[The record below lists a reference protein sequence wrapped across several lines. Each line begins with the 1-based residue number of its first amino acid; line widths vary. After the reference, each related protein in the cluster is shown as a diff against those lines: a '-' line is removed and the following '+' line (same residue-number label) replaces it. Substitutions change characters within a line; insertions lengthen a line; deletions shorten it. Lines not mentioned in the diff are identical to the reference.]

1 MGLWG
6 LTTADEDKP
15 KFLPVDSNAAGSSGA
30 RENIIASKSGWA
42 LAPGLAASGND
53 NTDAEPEILVCV
65 KNIAEAMGNAS
76 IIGIDWTDATVA
88 VTGLV
93 DITVTFDEAVDITS
107 AAWSANQTI
116 TNKAYILLSRIGKT
130 DMVED
135 STIAAMYFSGSGTN
149 QLVFRGTAQ
158 TNAATAFIGFNGAGV
173 GDDAFSTGII
183 FDGTSAMDEEDGN
196 SALGL
201 RQEAGTA
208 ASPSFGD
215 SIVLDSVAA
224 IVGTVNGAITTATT
238 ALVLDGNSGTI
249 RVGDK
254 VYGQANATPLTDAQ
268 GSTALSQ
275 DGSLTVAATNG
286 STSVTLNKAVTV
298 ANDVILNF
306 SADGHDEIIADG
318 ISFTV
323 AGPSFATRSDITTVA
338 RTGQELGGNI
348 LLEIGVEDTDD
359 GEDHIILDG
368 TDGSSTNAGSTLD
381 LEDFT
386 SGVATYLQAGS
397 TSGTAYVLAGI
408 DIAAS

>member
-1 MGLWG
+1 MSLWG
-6 LTTADEDKP
+6 TTTADSDKP
-15 KFLPVDSNAAGSSGA
+15 KFLPVDSNAAGSTGA
-30 RENIIASKSGWA
+30 REHLIASKSGWA
-42 LAPGLAASGND
+42 LSPGLAASGND
-53 NTDAEPEILVCV
+53 NADAQPEILVCI
-65 KNIAEAMGNAS
+65 KNLAEAMGNAS
-76 IIGIDWTDATVA
+76 IISIDWSDGEVA
-88 VTGLV
+88 DTGTF
-93 DITVTFDEAVDITS
+93 DIVVTFDEAVDMTS
-107 AAWSANQTI
+107 AARTANQTV
-116 TNKAYILLSRIGKT
+116 TNKAYILLSRLGAT

-135 STIAAMYFSGSGTN
+135 STVACQYYSGDGTN
-149 QLVFRGTAQ
+149 QLTFRGLLQ
-158 TNAATAFIGFNGAGV
+158 TGSAAYLGFNGSGI

-249 RVGDK
+249 AVGMK
-254 VYGQANATPLTDAQ
+254 VYGQNNATPLTDEN
-268 GSTALSQ
+268 GSTDLSQ

>member
-6 LTTADEDKP
+6 NSNSTESRP
-15 KFLPVDSNAAGSSGA
+15 KFLPIDSNASGSTGA
-30 RENIIASKSGWA
+30 REDVLATIGGWG

-53 NTDAEPEILVCV
+53 NKDAQPEVLVCIRNLAGRRGSPTV
-65 KNIAEAMGNAS
+65 QS
-76 IIGIDWTDATVA
+76 IDWTQGVYADADTF
-88 VTGLV
+88 
-93 DITVTFDEAVDITS
+93 DITVTFDEAIDITS
-107 AAWSANQTI
+107 AAASANQTV
-116 TNKAYILLSRIGKT
+116 TNKAYILLSRVGAT
-130 DMVED
+130 DLVED
-135 STIAAMYFSGSGTN
+135 NTIACQYHSGSGTN
-149 QLVFRGTAQ
+149 RLTFRGVLQTA
-158 TNAATAFIGFNGAGV
+158 AAGFIGFNGAGV
-173 GDDAFSTGII
+173 GDDATAGEAGIVFDGSSTG
-183 FDGTSAMDEEDGN
+183 TDEKGN
-196 SALGL
+196 SMLAML
-201 RQEAGTA
+201 QEGGTVD
-208 ASPSFGD
+208 SPAD
-215 SIVLDSVAA
+215 RIVLDSTAAVVA
-224 IVGTVNGAITTATT
+224 TVNGAITTATT

-249 RVGDK
+249 AVGMK
-254 VYGQANATPLTDAQ
+254 VYGQNNATPLTDEN
-268 GSTALSQ
+268 GSTDLSQ

-298 ANDVILNF
+298 ANDVVLNF
-306 SADGHDEIIADG
+306 SADGHDEILADG
-318 ISFTV
+318 LSLTV
-323 AGPSFATRSDITTVA
+323 AGPTFATRSDITTVA

>member
-249 RVGDK
+249 AVGMK
-254 VYGQANATPLTDAQ
+254 VYGQNNATPLTDEN
-268 GSTALSQ
+268 GSTDLSQ

-306 SADGHDEIIADG
+306 SADGPDEIIADG